1 VKSQSNKDY
10 TAVVLLFKKQKKKL
24 IQTFLNINIYI
35 LKIEIILFIYNINNN
50 NKTYCCD
57 DLCILG

>member
-1 VKSQSNKDY
+1 MKSQSNKDY
-10 TAVVLLFKKQKKKL
+10 TAVVPLFKKKQKNSFKRF
-24 IQTFLNINIYI
+24 FLNINI
-35 LKIEIILFIYNINNN
+35 LKIEIILFIYNNNN